1 MKRRLSASLL
11 AAALAGCA
19 MPLNARETGD
29 PADPQLWRTT
39 GRTDWSDPWRT
50 ERWRGMADRLA
61 RPQPVAVYFAT
72 QEACERFRAAHSS
85 YTKPDEVCQPVRG
98 SVISGGQR

>member
-1 MKRRLSASLL
+1 MRRVWAGRLLSASLL
-11 AAALAGCA
+11 AAALSGCA

-39 GRTDWSDPWRT
+39 LPTAWSDPWRT
-50 ERWRGMADRLA
+50 ESWSCMVDRLA

-72 QEACERFRAAHSS
+72 HAACERFRAAHTS
-85 YTKPDEVCQPVRG
+85 YTKPDEVCEVRG
-98 SVISGGQR
+98 RV